1 MCSRAFSG
9 NRCLLK
15 RLGWRQWGFV
25 RSHAK
30 STANDD
36 AGLLVRFERL
46 LPAGCT

>member
-1 MCSRAFSG
+1 MCSMAFSG

-30 STANDD
+30 STANRFSRRASNRPEL
-36 AGLLVRFERL
+36 AGR
-46 LPAGCT
+46 GT